1 MTLRLVGAIL
11 LLWIGPLHAQDAETA
26 LRRAEEAY
34 RALTTLTADF
44 SQTITNPM
52 LGGPELASGVVYL
65 ERPSRFAMRF
75 DEPVGDRIVADG
87 TWLWLYAPSSV
98 EGQVMRQAIP
108 QSGIATPNLMGQFAE
123 RTLERY
129 DATYV
134 GTEALSGALTDVLQL
149 VPHDPAL
156 GFREAQIAIA
166 RADGIIRRMVIVED
180 TGQRRTLEFRNI
192 RLGVELPESELRFV
206 VPAGVRVVDL
216 PRE

>member
-1 MTLRLVGAIL
+1 MTARFLGAAL
-11 LLWIGPLHAQDAETA
+11 LLSMSPLHAPDADTV

-44 SQTITNPM
+44 SQMIVHPM

-65 ERPSRFAMRF
+65 ERPNRFAMRF

-87 TWLWLYAPSSV
+87 TWLWLYAPSTV

-108 QSGIATPNLMGQFAE
+108 ESGIATPNLMGQFAE
-123 RTLERY
+123 RTRERY
-129 DATYV
+129 EATYE
-134 GTEALSGALTDVLQL
+134 GTETISGAVTDVLRL
-149 VPHDPAL
+149 VPRAAGL
-156 GFREAQIAIA
+156 GFREAQIAVA
-166 RADGIIRRMVIVED
+166 REDGIIRRMVIVED
-180 TGQRRTLEFRNI
+180 TRQQRTLEFHNI
-192 RLGVELPESELRFV
+192 RLGVELPERELRFV